1 MQNRWKIMAMN
12 NPFRSLKDEVSF
24 LKEAGVD
31 AMELTIEPPE
41 SYFSQI
47 EENAE
52 TLKKFCSVGHT
63 RIDLEFANTN
73 RAIRIN
79 AIEKFKQALD
89 LFASLN
95 IHLVNFHPHRGDKT
109 TPDKVVKELN
119 IESLKI
125 ACAIAK
131 EKNITIMIEN
141 QNPFPFPKDYEQIFS
156 EVPDAMLLLDIA
168 HAFYLSGEEGVLYF
182 INNFSQKIRHVHLCD
197 NTGKD
202 DDHLFLGK
210 GEINFKKFITE
221 VVEKIDHPV
230 AFSLEPFMVND
241 SPDGL
246 RFASQ
251 SERRQLLNE
260 SISIVRNAL
269 PQA

>member
-1 MQNRWKIMAMN
+1 
-12 NPFRSLKDEVSF
+12 
-24 LKEAGVD
+24 
-31 AMELTIEPPE
+31 
-41 SYFSQI
+41 
-47 EENAE
+47 
-52 TLKKFCSVGHT
+52 
-63 RIDLEFANTN
+63 
-73 RAIRIN
+73 
-79 AIEKFKQALD
+79 
-89 LFASLN
+89 
-95 IHLVNFHPHRGDKT
+95 
-109 TPDKVVKELN
+109 
-119 IESLKI
+119 
-125 ACAIAK
+125 
-131 EKNITIMIEN
+131 MIEN